1 MGSSISGSGS
11 AMPKRIIKNDYFL
24 QNDFYTKKGEKNP
37 KDPKE
42 IIQKLEEIS
51 GITERRFI
59 GEEEESIELLEDAS
73 RKAIANAGLHPNDL
87 DGIII
92 AHNTANVRAN
102 LGSCFHP
109 VPNVAALLKNQLEIT
124 NKACPSYDIL
134 FGCPGWVE
142 GFIQAHRMIQLGEAK
157 HVLVAGVEVASRF
170 LDPHDVD
177 SMLMADGCG
186 ATIISADDLTK
197 GVLSHATFSHAQD
210 DLDSI
215 ILDRSLNQEKEGNL
229 FFKMQGNKVYKYAT
243 AQLPLVIKKAMDK
256 IGMTPNEVDYFFFH
270 QANAKMLKAIAGN
283 LMKVY
288 EITDVAYEHKIPSS
302 ISFLGNTSV
311 ATIPTLYD
319 LVQKK
324 EIDGFPLKKG
334 QTYVFASVGAGM
346 HCNAVI
352 YRS

>member
-1 MGSSISGSGS
+1 
-11 AMPKRIIKNDYFL
+11 MPKRIIKNDYFL
-24 QNDFYTKKGEKNP
+24 QFDFYTKKGEKNP

-51 GITERRFI
+51 GISERRFI
-59 GEEEESIELLEDAS
+59 GENEESIELLEEAA
-73 RKAIANAGLHPNDL
+73 RKAITDAGLEPNEL

-109 VPNVAALLKNQLEIT
+109 VPNVAALLKNCLEIT
-124 NKACPSYDIL
+124 NKNCPSYDIL

-142 GFIQAHRMIQLGEAK
+142 GVIQAHRMIQLGEAK
-157 HVLVAGVEVASRF
+157 HVLVCGVEVASRF

-186 ATIISADDLTK
+186 ATVISADDQTK
-197 GVLSHATFSHAQD
+197 GVMAHATFSHAED

-215 ILDRSLNQEKEGNL
+215 ILNGSLNKEKEGNL
-229 FFKMQGNKVYKYAT
+229 FFKMQGQKVYKYAT
-243 AQLPLVIKKAMDK
+243 AQLPLVIKQALDK
-256 IGMTPNEVDYFFFH
+256 IDLTPRDVDYFFFH

-283 LMKVY
+283 LMKAY
-288 EITDVAYEHKIPSS
+288 AITDVDYSQKIPSS

-311 ATIPTLYD
+311 ATIPTLFD
-319 LVQKK
+319 LVKNK
-324 EIDGFPLKKG
+324 AIKGFPLKKG

-346 HCNAVI
+346 HCNAIV
-352 YRS
+352 YRA

>member
-1 MGSSISGSGS
+1 
-11 AMPKRIIKNDYFL
+11 MPKRVIKNDYFL
-24 QNDFYTKKGEKNP
+24 HYDFYTKKGEKNP
-37 KDPKE
+37 KDPQE

-51 GITERRFI
+51 GIKERRFI
-59 GEEEESIELLEDAS
+59 GEDEGSIHLLKDAS
-73 RKAIANAGLHPNDL
+73 RKAIADAGIEPNEL

-102 LGSCFHP
+102 LGNCYHTI
-109 VPNVAALLKNQLEIT
+109 PNVAAVLKNSLGIT
-124 NKACPSYDIL
+124 NKDCPSYDIL

-142 GFIQAHRMIQLGEAK
+142 GVIQAHRMIQLGEAK
-157 HVLVAGVEVASRF
+157 HVLVCGVEVASRF

-186 ATIISADDLTK
+186 ATIISANNQTEGILA
-197 GVLSHATFSHAQD
+197 HATFSHAEE

-215 ILDRSLNQEKEGNL
+215 ILDASLNKEREGNL
-229 FFKMQGNKVYKYAT
+229 FFKMQGQKVYKYAT
-243 AQLPLVIKKAMDK
+243 SQLPLVIKKALDK
-256 IGMTPNEVDYFFFH
+256 VNMSPKEVDYFFFH

-283 LMKVY
+283 LMKAFD
-288 EITDVAYEHKIPSS
+288 ISDHDFAHKIPSS

-319 LVQKK
+319 LVKNNRI
-324 EIDGFPLKKG
+324 EGYPLKKG

-346 HCNAVI
+346 HCNAFV
-352 YRS
+352 YRA

>member
-1 MGSSISGSGS
+1 MGSKITGTGS

-24 QNDFYTKKGEKNP
+24 QYDFYTKGGEKNP

-51 GITERRFI
+51 GISERRFI
-59 GEEEESIELLEDAS
+59 GEDEESIALLEDAS
-73 RKAIANAGLHPNDL
+73 RKAIADAGLQPNEL

-102 LGSCFHP
+102 LGDCFHT
-109 VPNVAALLKNQLEIT
+109 VPNVAAILKNQLAIT
-124 NKACPSYDIL
+124 NKDCPSYDIL

-186 ATIISADDLTK
+186 ATIISADEHTQ
-197 GVLSHATFSHAQD
+197 GVRSHATFSHAED

-215 ILDRSLNQEKEGNL
+215 ILDGSLNKEQEGNL
-229 FFKMQGNKVYKYAT
+229 FFKMQGQKVYKYAT
-243 AQLPLVIKKAMDK
+243 SQLPLVIKKAMDK
-256 IGMTPNEVDYFFFH
+256 INMTPREVDYFFFH

-283 LMKVY
+283 LMKAFA
-288 EITDVAYEHKIPSS
+288 ITEVDYSQKIPSS

-311 ATIPTLYD
+311 ATIPTLFD
-319 LVQKK
+319 LVKNN
-324 EIDGFPLKKG
+324 EIEGFPLKKG

-346 HCNAVI
+346 HCNAII
-352 YRS
+352 YQS

>member
-1 MGSSISGSGS
+1 MGTSISGSGS
-11 AMPKRIIKNDYFL
+11 VLPKNIIKNDYFL
-24 QNDFYTKKGEKNP
+24 QYDFYTNTGEKNP
-37 KDPKE
+37 KDPHA

-51 GITERRFI
+51 GIKERRFI
-59 GEEEESIELLEDAS
+59 GEDEESIELLEEAA
-73 RKAIANAGLHPNDL
+73 RKAVADAGLQPNDL

-102 LGSCFHP
+102 LGDCFHP
-109 VPNVAALLKNQLEIT
+109 VPNVAALLKNVLEIS
-124 NKACPSYDIL
+124 NKHCPSYDIL

-170 LDPHDVD
+170 LDPHDVN

-186 ATIISADDLTK
+186 AAVISADTNTQ
-197 GVLSHATFSHAQD
+197 GVLSHATFSHAQE

-215 ILDRSLNQEKEGNL
+215 ILSSSFNKAQEGNL
-229 FFKMQGNKVYKYAT
+229 FFKMQGQKVYKYAT
-243 AQLPLVIKKAMDK
+243 SQLPLVIKKALDK
-256 IGMTPNEVDYFFFH
+256 IDMTPEEVDYFFFH
-270 QANAKMLKAIAGN
+270 QANAKMLRAIAAN
-283 LMKVY
+283 LMREYK
-288 EITDVAYEHKIPSS
+288 IDSNDYEHKIPSS

-311 ATIPTLYD
+311 ATIPTLFD
-319 LVQKK
+319 LVKK
-324 EIDGFPLKKG
+324 NEIDGFPLEKG

-346 HCNAVI
+346 HCNAIV

>member
-51 GITERRFI
+51 GIRERRFI
-59 GEEEESIELLEDAS
+59 GEDEESIQLLEDAS
-73 RKAIANAGLHPNDL
+73 RKAVANAGLRPNDL

-109 VPNVAALLKNQLEIT
+109 IPNVAALLKNQLEIT
-124 NKACPSYDIL
+124 NKDCPSYDIL

-177 SMLMADGCG
+177 YMLMADGCG
-186 ATIISADDLTK
+186 ATVISADDLTE
-197 GVLSHATFSHAQD
+197 GVLSHASFSHAQD

-215 ILDRSLNQEKEGNL
+215 ILDRSLNKEREGNL

-256 IGMTPNEVDYFFFH
+256 IGMTPTEVDYFFFH

-283 LMKVY
+283 LMKVF

-311 ATIPTLYD
+311 ATIPTLFD
-319 LVQKK
+319 LVKKK

-346 HCNAVI
+346 HCNAII

>member
-1 MGSSISGSGS
+1 MGSSITGTGS

-24 QNDFYTKKGEKNP
+24 QYDFYTKMGEKNP

-51 GITERRFI
+51 GIKERRFI
-59 GEEEESIELLEDAS
+59 GEEEESIGLLENAS
-73 RKAIANAGLHPNDL
+73 FKAIADAQIHPNDL

-102 LGSCFHP
+102 LGNCYHTI
-109 VPNVAALLKNQLEIT
+109 PNVAAILKNRLGIT
-124 NKACPSYDIL
+124 NKDCPSYDIL

-157 HVLVAGVEVASRF
+157 HVLVCGVEVVSRF

-186 ATIISADDLTK
+186 ATVISADDQTK
-197 GVLSHATFSHAQD
+197 GVLAHATFSHAED

-215 ILDRSLNQEKEGNL
+215 TLDRSLNKEQEGNL
-229 FFKMQGNKVYKYAT
+229 FFKMQGQKVYKYAT
-243 AQLPLVIKKAMDK
+243 SQLPLVIKKAMDT
-256 IGMTPNEVDYFFFH
+256 INMDPSEVDYFFFH
-270 QANAKMLKAIAGN
+270 QANAKMLRAIAGN
-283 LMKVY
+283 LMRTFDLK
-288 EITDVAYEHKIPSS
+288 DVDYSKKIPNS

-311 ATIPTLYD
+311 ATIPTLFD
-319 LVQKK
+319 LVKNK
-324 EIDGFPLKKG
+324 EIEGFPLKKG

-346 HCNAVI
+346 HCNAII
-352 YRS
+352 YQS